1 MIDQYMIPAEASEF
15 RWLNAN
21 MSTVTQLYE
30 NQRRIQQESQKR
42 LFSGRKRRATGRSLQ
57 ESQNHISL
65 HHAHSRKGSQ
75 MHQHSYQQ

>member
-42 LFSGRKRRATGRSLQ
+42 LFSGRKRRATGRSL
-57 ESQNHISL
+57 
-65 HHAHSRKGSQ
+65 
-75 MHQHSYQQ
+75 